1 MLRRGCPK
9 RPRYIILR
17 FFAQPP
23 LFFGCTWTRAMSG
36 GFFYSDA
43 WHGTLENGR
52 HGEKKNEGTVGL
64 ILITGSRRKCHP
76 LLLAGR
82 EKKEIGG
89 MGRWYATCEI
99 KKKAPM
105 VLFFGWRVFFGGY
118 FLEGFG
124 KMGKKRTLGVE
135 AIQWPLFY
143 IASPQWKYM

>member
-82 EKKEIGG
+82 EKKRLGG
-89 MGRWYATCEI
+89 WGDGMPPARL
-99 KKKAPM
+99 KKRHPWCCFS
-105 VLFFGWRVFFGGY
+105 VGGY
-118 FLEGFG
+118 FLEDIFWRVLERWE
-124 KMGKKRTLGVE
+124 KKGPWESRPFNGRSS
-135 AIQWPLFY
+135 I
-143 IASPQWKYM
+143 SPAHSGSI